1 MKNTV
6 MIDSSFYT
14 SANKSLRSMAK
25 SLESYQK
32 DFDLLMS
39 NRNELL
45 KMYSSYS
52 QIQISEMAESLRKT
66 MDLYAKINASYLTN
80 DLFSD
85 SMRNTIESLAQSF
98 KAYEQMNIA
107 ESAKAIAESI
117 NAMSKS
123 LRLEQLKQLQQID
136 FSCMFAD
143 IVPKSTSLSDIVE
156 TAYSRVQNELEEDFD
171 GDDSFTEAEIQEVL
185 TEQATDSK
193 GFQAKFANWTEKK
206 KIQFFIIW
214 QLICFIYG
222 NFFQPYFQEN
232 VGIPVTAYVVSNV
245 KELPEKGARI
255 IGKIHENIEAII
267 TENTNYYYRVTFT
280 NENGE
285 IIEGYVAKRNLKII
299 EEKKDAINEIHSES
313 G

>member
-156 TAYSRVQNELEEDFD
+156 TAYSRVQ
-171 GDDSFTEAEIQEVL
+171 EVL

-232 VGIPVTAYVVSNV
+232 VGIPVTAYVV
-245 KELPEKGARI
+245 AM
-255 IGKIHENIEAII
+255 
-267 TENTNYYYRVTFT
+267 
-280 NENGE
+280 
-285 IIEGYVAKRNLKII
+285 
-299 EEKKDAINEIHSES
+299 
-313 G
+313 

>member
-1 MKNTV
+1 
-6 MIDSSFYT
+6 
-14 SANKSLRSMAK
+14 
-25 SLESYQK
+25 
-32 DFDLLMS
+32 
-39 NRNELL
+39 
-45 KMYSSYS
+45 
-52 QIQISEMAESLRKT
+52 
-66 MDLYAKINASYLTN
+66 
-80 DLFSD
+80 
-85 SMRNTIESLAQSF
+85 MRNTIESLAQSF

-156 TAYSRVQNELEEDFD
+156 TAYSRVQDELKGDCD
-171 GDDSFTEAEIQEVL
+171 GDDSFTESEIQEVL

-193 GFQAKFANWTEKK
+193 GFQAKFANWIEKK

-245 KELPEKGARI
+245 KELPEKEQG
-255 IGKIHENIEAII
+255 
-267 TENTNYYYRVTFT
+267 
-280 NENGE
+280 
-285 IIEGYVAKRNLKII
+285 
-299 EEKKDAINEIHSES
+299 
-313 G
+313 